1 MVITIKVSKKNQIVV
16 PKQARKLLDIKPG
29 NELLVKIK
37 EDRIIL
43 IPKPKDFTKYMEGLH
58 KEIWEGIDAVE
69 YVRREREAWQ
79 K

>member
-58 KEIWEGIDAVE
+58 KEIWEGIDAAE

>member
-58 KEIWEGIDAVE
+58 KEIWEGIDATE